1 MTLDGSLNI
10 ILHKIIYYSMM
21 DCLEILSSFF
31 KYLSEKSCLK
41 LEFTFESFEETKF
54 SEADRDILENIKKYL
69 VNSCFDSTKND
80 FNDFVKTSKFEQK
93 SLKSKIICEICKK
106 KFAHPKL
113 RDFHFGVCH
122 SQEFCLP
129 LDISAEEN
137 LIGENRQ

>member
-1 MTLDGSLNI
+1 MTLDGSLNYT
-10 ILHKIIYYSMM
+10 LFKVSYCSMM

-41 LEFTFESFEETKF
+41 LEFTFESFEDTNF
-54 SEADRDILENIKKYL
+54 SEVDKDILENIKKCL

-93 SLKSKIICEICKK
+93 SLKSKIVCEICKK

-122 SQEFCLP
+122 NQEFGLP

-137 LIGENRQ
+137 VIGENRQ